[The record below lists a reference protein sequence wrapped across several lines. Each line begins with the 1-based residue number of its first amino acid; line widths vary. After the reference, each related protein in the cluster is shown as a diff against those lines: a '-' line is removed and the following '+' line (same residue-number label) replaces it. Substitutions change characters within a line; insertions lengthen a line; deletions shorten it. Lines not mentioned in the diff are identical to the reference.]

1 MAVLNGDFESVPQVV
16 AITSISAEG
25 KLTLKKAV
33 RQYLGLQTGQSLFL
47 DVREEILLSTAAI
60 GAEVPVD
67 KRNCVSLP
75 GRALEKLE
83 VAGKALVG
91 LVQRPDAVAAK
102 RLEIAEEA
110 GERARLVDIET
121 TYTLTRQVETS
132 RLPKDLLPRLEGRYQ
147 DLGLRYDVAGFLRG
161 KRTLPAWK
169 ARRLLGK
176 TEQSDDAL
184 REKLIQE
191 RLEGQGED
199 GSWEGQVVMTARNL
213 RELADLGMT
222 GEDEPIHRAANWL
235 LARPQSIH
243 NPGMFFAADELV
255 AEQARIVTE
264 RQSGN
269 RLRFREMKRSEQKRV
284 MAGDDLIRT
293 PCGPRIMWP
302 NALVLEALLYLGY
315 EQHERVQ
322 AALSFMRTHDWCE
335 CGYQHGG
342 SDWRSVEPL
351 EMEQVEAFE
360 RACINQFRYGGI
372 YTLKELEQADMAH
385 QPLQLIRGART
396 VTPDGDEYPL
406 QMPDH
411 IQGCEFIT
419 TRAMSHVRDPKMRRF
434 AEAHLWRFASRQHAT
449 SGEFAKERHGSGFPQ
464 EGILEAVARYDHP
477 ASKVI
482 VWRSLPWIVEAQNED
497 GSWGQELYKDG
508 STLAVLS
515 ALDSVGVDRGKSA
528 EREPDR

>member
-1 MAVLNGDFESVPQVV
+1 MAAMNGESGDVPQVV
-16 AITSISAEG
+16 AIVSISAEG

-33 RQYLGLQTGQSLFL
+33 RQHLALRPDQALFL
-47 DVREEILLSTAAI
+47 DMRREIVLSTNAT

-67 KRNCVSLP
+67 KRNRVSLP
-75 GRALEKLE
+75 ERALEKLG
-83 VAGKALVG
+83 VAGKTLVG
-91 LVQRPDAVAAK
+91 LVQRPGAVAVK
-102 RLEIAEEA
+102 RLEIVEEA

-121 TYTLTRQVETS
+121 AYALTRQVETN
-132 RLPKDLLPRLEGRYQ
+132 PMPEDLLPKLEERYQ

-161 KRTLPAWK
+161 RRTLPAWK
-169 ARRLLGK
+169 ARRLLGVA
-176 TEQSDDAL
+176 EPSDDAL
-184 REKLIQE
+184 REDLIWK

-199 GSWEGQVVMTARNL
+199 SSWEGQVVMTARNL

-222 GEDEPIHRAANWL
+222 GEDEPIRRAADWL
-235 LARPQSIH
+235 LDRPQSVH

-255 AEQARIVTE
+255 AEQARIIAE

-284 MAGDDLIRT
+284 IAGDDLIRT

-302 NALVLEALLYLGY
+302 NALVLDALLCLEY

-322 AALSFMRTHDWCE
+322 AALLFMRTHDWCE

-360 RACINQFRYGGI
+360 RLCINQFRYGGI
-372 YTLKELEQADMAH
+372 YNLKELEQADIAH
-385 QPLQLIRGART
+385 QPLQLIRVACT

-411 IQGCEFIT
+411 IQGCEFVT
-419 TRAMSHVRDPKMRRF
+419 TRAMSHVRDLKMRRF
-434 AEAHLWRFASRQHAT
+434 AEAHLWRFASRQHAP

-477 ASKVI
+477 ASRVI

-497 GSWGQELYKDG
+497 GSWGQEPYKDA
-508 STLAVLS
+508 STLAVLR
-515 ALDSVGVDRGKSA
+515 ALDSVGIIPQLAHLGLA
-528 EREPDR
+528 QQ

>member
-1 MAVLNGDFESVPQVV
+1 MTSLNGESGTVPQVV
-16 AITSISAEG
+16 AITSISTEG
-25 KLTLKKAV
+25 KLTLKKAI
-33 RQYLGLQTGQSLFL
+33 RQYIGLQTGQLLFL
-47 DVREEILLSTAAI
+47 DVGAEILLSMAAT
-60 GAEVPVD
+60 GMEVPVD
-67 KRNCVSLP
+67 RRNRISLP
-75 GRALEKLE
+75 ERVLEKFGIAE
-83 VAGKALVG
+83 RTLVG
-91 LVQRPDAVAAK
+91 LIQRPDAVAVK
-102 RLEIAEEA
+102 RVEIAKEA
-110 GERARLVDIET
+110 GEWARLVDVET
-121 TYTLTRQVETS
+121 TYTLTRLVETNPM
-132 RLPKDLLPRLEGRYQ
+132 PKDLLPKLEAQYR
-147 DLGLRYDVAGFLRG
+147 DLSLRYDVAGFLRG
-161 KRTLPAWK
+161 KQTLPAWK
-169 ARRLLGK
+169 ARGLLGGA
-176 TEQSDDAL
+176 EPSDDAL
-184 REKLIQE
+184 REGLIQE

-199 GSWEGQVVMTARNL
+199 GSWENQVVVTARNL

-222 GEDEPIHRAANWL
+222 AEDEPIQRAVDWL

-255 AEQARIVTE
+255 AEQARIVAE

-302 NALVLEALLYLGY
+302 NALVLEVLLRLGY

-322 AALSFMRTHDWCE
+322 LALSFMRTHDWCE

-342 SDWRSVEPL
+342 SGWKDVEPL
-351 EMEQVEAFE
+351 GMEEVEAFE
-360 RACINQFRYGGI
+360 RLCINQFRYGGI
-372 YTLKELEQADMAH
+372 RTIKELEQADMAH
-385 QPLQLIRGART
+385 QPFQLSRVAYT
-396 VTPDGDEYPL
+396 VTSDGDEYPL

-419 TRAMSHVRDPKMRRF
+419 TRAMSHVRDPKMQRF
-434 AEAHLWRFASRQHAT
+434 AEAHLWRFASRQRAP
-449 SGEFAKERHGSGFPQ
+449 SGEFAKERHGSGFSQ

-497 GSWGQELYKDG
+497 GSWGQGPYKDA

-515 ALDSVGVDRGKSA
+515 ALDSVGWMGEKC
-528 EREPDR
+528 

>member
-1 MAVLNGDFESVPQVV
+1 MTALKGESGNVPQVV
-16 AITSISAEG
+16 AITLLSAEG
-25 KLTLKKAV
+25 KLTLNKAV

-47 DVREEILLSTAAI
+47 DMEEEILLSTAAT
-60 GAEVPVD
+60 GTEVPVD

-75 GRALEKLE
+75 GWAFEKLG

-91 LVQRPDAVAAK
+91 LVQRPDAVAVK
-102 RLEIAEEA
+102 RVEIVEEA
-110 GERARLVDIET
+110 GEWARLVDIET
-121 TYTLTRQVETS
+121 AYTLTRRVETN
-132 RLPKDLLPRLEGRYQ
+132 PMPEDLLPKLRRRYQ

-161 KRTLPAWK
+161 RRTLPAWK
-169 ARRLLGK
+169 ARRLLG
-176 TEQSDDAL
+176 EPEPSDDAL

-199 GSWEGQVVMTARNL
+199 GSWGNQVMVTARNL
-213 RELADLGMT
+213 RELADLGMA
-222 GEDEPIHRAANWL
+222 GEDEPIQRAADWL
-235 LARPQSIH
+235 LDRPQSAH

-315 EQHERVQ
+315 EQRKRVQ
-322 AALSFMRTHDWCE
+322 AALSFMQTHDWCE

-342 SDWRSVEPL
+342 SDWKDVKPL

-360 RACINQFRYGGI
+360 RMCVNQFRYGGI
-372 YTLKELEQADMAH
+372 STLKELEQADMAH
-385 QPLQLIRGART
+385 QPLQLSRVART
-396 VTPDGDEYPL
+396 VTPDGEAYPL

-434 AEAHLWRFASRQHAT
+434 AEAHLWRFASRQRAP

-464 EGILEAVARYDHP
+464 GGILEAVARYDHP
-477 ASKVI
+477 ASRVI
-482 VWRSLPWIVEAQNED
+482 VWRSLPWIIGAQNED
-497 GSWGQELYKDG
+497 GSWGQEPYKDA

-515 ALDSVGVDRGKSA
+515 ALGSVGVVWRKKC
-528 EREPDR
+528 